1 MRTGRAFILGLALV
15 VAQTVTGSFVL
26 RRISA
31 GGLLWANDLA
41 TLIVVVE
48 AYTDPHDH
56 LVRAETL
63 VLS

>member
-1 MRTGRAFILGLALV
+1 MRSTRAFILGLALV
-15 VAQTVTGSFVL
+15 VVQTLTGSFVL

-31 GGLLWANDLA
+31 SGLLWTDDLA

-48 AYTDPHDH
+48 AYTDPNGH

-63 VLS
+63 ALS